1 MVSNLLISF
10 GLVLVIAGLAGLV
23 WCVQLA
29 RRAQSGQMS
38 DEEIK
43 GVAGTLAA
51 ANSASMGGA
60 MLGLGLMLVG
70 FIMDT

>member
-1 MVSNLLISF
+1 MIPTVLISF
-10 GLVLVIAGLAGLV
+10 GLVLVIAGLGGLV
-23 WCVQLA
+23 WCVRLA
-29 RRAQSGQMS
+29 RRAQSGNLS

-51 ANSASMGGA
+51 VNSAAMGGA

-70 FIMDT
+70 FIID